1 MQFLDAIA
9 ERRVREAIERGDLD
23 DLPGA
28 GKPLELDEDPLV
40 LPQHLRT
47 AYRMLKNAGFVPPE
61 VELRREISRVEEL
74 IRAVTACDERSR
86 GFRKL
91 ELLRL
96 RLSASRRG
104 NGPALDDVYLE
115 KLIERL
121 S

>member
-1 MQFLDAIA
+1 MLFLDAIA
-9 ERRVREAIERGDLD
+9 ERRIREAIERGDLD

-28 GKPLELDEDPLV
+28 GNPLELDEDPLV
-40 LPQHLRT
+40 PPHLRT

-61 VELRREISRVEEL
+61 VELRREIRGVEEL
-74 IRAVTACDERSR
+74 IRAATTRQECSQ
-86 GFRKL
+86 GFRNL

-96 RLSASRRG
+96 RLSESRRG
-104 NGPALDDVYLE
+104 NHLGLEDVYLE